1 MVLTKRQI
9 SMIAVLGASVIGFI
23 VDRAFLDPGTPKTAE
38 GAASLPAPGP
48 AAPAA
53 AAAAPAPAAAPR
65 ASAAPAAAPPT
76 ATAPAKPAT
85 ASQAAAAGAARVP
98 LAERLK
104 ALAPPDGESAAV
116 REAFAPSSA
125 WLASLEEGKP
135 GPAPQPDS
143 AADFVRTHKLTSVL
157 RRGSV
162 GSAIID
168 GKVVE
173 VGEGLD
179 GYRLIGLTAD
189 SAVFQSPHNAKEV
202 RLSLIGP
209 SK

>member
-1 MVLTKRQI
+1 
-9 SMIAVLGASVIGFI
+9 MIAVLGTSVIGFVI
-23 VDRAFLDPGTPKTAE
+23 DRALLDPGTPKTAE
-38 GAASLPAPGP
+38 AAASLPAPGP

-53 AAAAPAPAAAPR
+53 AAPAPAAAPR
-65 ASAAPAAAPPT
+65 ISAAPAAAQPT
-76 ATAPAKPAT
+76 AAAPAKPAT
-85 ASQAAAAGAARVP
+85 VSQAAAAGAARIP

-104 ALAPPDGESAAV
+104 ALAPPDGETAAM
-116 REAFAPSSA
+116 REAFAPSQA
-125 WLASLEEGKP
+125 WLASLGEGKP
-135 GPAPQPDS
+135 GAGPQLDL

-157 RRGSV
+157 RRGGV
-162 GSAIID
+162 GSAVID

-173 VGEGLD
+173 VGERLD

-189 SAVFQSPHNAKEV
+189 SAVFRSPRDAKEV

>member
-1 MVLTKRQI
+1 VVLTKRQI

-23 VDRAFLDPGTPKTAE
+23 ADRAFLDPGTPKTAE
-38 GAASLPAPGP
+38 AAASWPAPGP
-48 AAPAA
+48 KAPGAT
-53 AAAAPAPAAAPR
+53 AAAPAPAAAPR
-65 ASAAPAAAPPT
+65 VSAATAAAPPT

-85 ASQAAAAGAARVP
+85 ASQAAAAGATRIP

-104 ALAPPDGESAAV
+104 TLDPPDGEPTAI
-116 REAFAPSSA
+116 REAFAPSAA
-125 WLASLEEGKP
+125 WLASLAEGKP
-135 GPAPQPDS
+135 SSEPQPDS
-143 AADFVRTHKLTSVL
+143 TADFVRTHKLTSVL

-173 VGEGLD
+173 VGEHLN
-179 GYRLIGLTAD
+179 GYCLIGLTAD
-189 SAVFQSPHNAKEV
+189 SAVFRSPQNAKEV